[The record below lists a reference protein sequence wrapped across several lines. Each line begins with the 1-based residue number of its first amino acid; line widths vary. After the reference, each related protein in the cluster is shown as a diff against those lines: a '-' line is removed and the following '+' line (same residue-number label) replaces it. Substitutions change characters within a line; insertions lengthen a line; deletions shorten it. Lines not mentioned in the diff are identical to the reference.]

1 MIYDKINNLLLID
14 NWETKTIQVLLES
27 NGGSITPEKEYD
39 GLLKGREVYNL
50 LANDIVK
57 MQRARVRAGSRP
69 MILLIQSWQEGLV
82 KEYFGENKNVIIWS
96 YSERELRDLHKMI
109 KKK

>member
-1 MIYDKINNLLLID
+1 
-14 NWETKTIQVLLES
+14 
-27 NGGSITPEKEYD
+27 
-39 GLLKGREVYNL
+39 
-50 LANDIVK
+50 

-82 KEYFGENKNVIIWS
+82 KEYFGENKNVVIWS